1 MLRSRFTLAAA
12 IIALGV
18 LIFGIL
24 GRVPDEIVTGAAR
37 AIDGDSL
44 VVKGRQMR
52 LKGLDAPESR
62 QTCEIDGK
70 TIPCDRQATL
80 ALRRW
85 LLRAPPTCTGS
96 EIDRYGRLLVT
107 CRVNGQDIGADLV
120 RNGLAVDYGGY
131 AVEEAFARKDNRGV
145 WAGKFERPEAYRR
158 RMRENGRGNPLGTG
172 SPVTQP

>member
-12 IIALGV
+12 IIALSI
-18 LIFGIL
+18 LILGIL
-24 GRVPDEIVTGAAR
+24 DRVPEEAVTGAAR

-44 VVKGRQMR
+44 VINGREMR
-52 LKGLDAPESR
+52 LKGLDAPEAR
-62 QTCEIDGK
+62 QTCQIDGK
-70 TIPCDRQATL
+70 ETPCGRLAML

-85 LLRAPPTCTGS
+85 LQRAPPTCTGS

-120 RNGLAVDYGGY
+120 RNGLAVDYGSY
-131 AVEEAFARKDNRGV
+131 AAEETFARNDNRGI

-158 RMRENGRGNPLGTG
+158 RMRENGAGQSRKASGQAAP
-172 SPVTQP
+172 P

>member
-12 IIALGV
+12 IIALCV
-18 LIFGIL
+18 LIFGVFD
-24 GRVPDEIVTGAAR
+24 RVPEEAVTGAAR

-44 VVKGRQMR
+44 VINGREMR

-62 QTCEIDGK
+62 QTCEIDGRE
-70 TIPCDRQATL
+70 TPCGRQATL

-85 LLRAPPTCTGS
+85 LQRAPPTCTGS

-107 CRVNGQDIGADLV
+107 CRVSGQDIGADLV

-131 AVEEAFARKDNRGV
+131 GTEEAFARNDNRGI

-158 RMRENGRGNPLGTG
+158 RLRENGSGHSRKPGGAAP
-172 SPVTQP
+172 PP